1 VAWYDLPALPYLTDE
16 KEMPLRSRHQTIFLS
31 LILAA
36 TVLLTACPKRETISK
51 INADPGRYMDKDVSV
66 AGTVT
71 DSYGLLNMGIYE
83 IDDGTGKLLVV
94 TRNGLPSRGARVG
107 ARGRI
112 YTGGSYG
119 GKSYGTVLEESE
131 RRTAK

>member
-1 VAWYDLPALPYLTDE
+1 MGTL
-16 KEMPLRSRHQTIFLS
+16 
-31 LILAA
+31 
-36 TVLLTACPKRETISK
+36 LLTACPNRETISK
-51 INADPGRYMDKDVSV
+51 INADPGRYMNKDVSV

-83 IDDGTGKLLVV
+83 INDGTGKLLVV
-94 TRNGLPSRGARVG
+94 THNGLPSRGSKVG

-112 YTGGSYG
+112 YTGGNYG
-119 GKSYGTVLEESE
+119 GRSYGTVLEESE

>member
-1 VAWYDLPALPYLTDE
+1 
-16 KEMPLRSRHQTIFLS
+16 MRSRQSAIFLS

-36 TVLLTACPKRETISK
+36 TLLLTACPKRQTISR
-51 INADPGRYMDKDVSV
+51 INADPGRYRDKDVTV

-83 IDDGTGKLLVV
+83 IDDGTGRLLVV
-94 TRNGLPSRGARVG
+94 TRAGLPSRGAKVG

-112 YTGGSYG
+112 YTGVSYG
-119 GKSYGTVLEESE
+119 GRNYGTVLEESD
-131 RRTAK
+131 RRAK